1 LSKRTLDMRI
11 PITLGV
17 LQTMGVIVLIVHA
30 FGSEEQVDAAL
41 ARPPVCDQA
50 ERAMLREDEARLRN
64 VIREELTRLQAR
76 PLQRA
81 GLPAAGRARS
91 ESGDRLSQELA
102 QQIETYR
109 AIGTITDE
117 QMQELQT
124 GIVQLD
130 PSSRG
135 ELMSKLIQAL
145 NSGQMKGRL

>member
-1 LSKRTLDMRI
+1 MKI
-11 PITLGV
+11 PITLGL
-17 LQTMGVIVLIVHA
+17 LQTMGVVVLIVHA
-30 FGSEEQVDAAL
+30 LGNEEQVDAAL
-41 ARPPVCDQA
+41 ARPLPICDQA
-50 ERAMLREDEARLRN
+50 ERAMLGGDEARLRS
-64 VIREELTRLQAR
+64 VIREELTRLQAQ

-81 GLPAAGRARS
+81 RLPATGRARK
-91 ESGDRLSQELA
+91 ESDDRLSQALA

-130 PSSRG
+130 PSSRL

-145 NSGQMKGRL
+145 NSGEMKGRL

>member
-1 LSKRTLDMRI
+1 MKI

-17 LQTMGVIVLIVHA
+17 LQTLGVAVLIVHA
-30 FGSEEQVDAAL
+30 LRNEEQVDAAL
-41 ARPPVCDQA
+41 ARPPICDQA
-50 ERAMLREDEARLRN
+50 ERAMLRGEEARLRN
-64 VIREELTRLQAR
+64 VIREELTRLQAQ
-76 PLQRA
+76 PLQRTR
-81 GLPAAGRARS
+81 LPATGRART
-91 ESGDRLSQELA
+91 ESDARLSQELA

-130 PSSRG
+130 PSSRR

-145 NSGQMKGRL
+145 NSGEMKGRL

>member
-1 LSKRTLDMRI
+1 MRI

>member
-1 LSKRTLDMRI
+1 MRI

-50 ERAMLREDEARLRN
+50 ERAMLREDEARLRT
-64 VIREELTRLQAR
+64 VIREELTRLQAQ

-81 GLPAAGRARS
+81 GLPATGRARK
-91 ESGDRLSQELA
+91 ESDDRLSQELA

-130 PSSRG
+130 PSSRR

-145 NSGQMKGRL
+145 NSGELKGRL

>member
-1 LSKRTLDMRI
+1 MSKRTLDMRI

-81 GLPAAGRARS
+81 GLPAAGRARK
-91 ESGDRLSQELA
+91 ESDDRLSQELA

-145 NSGQMKGRL
+145 NSGEMKGRL

>member
-1 LSKRTLDMRI
+1 MRI

-76 PLQRA
+76 PSQRA
-81 GLPAAGRARS
+81 GLLAAGRARK
-91 ESGDRLSQELA
+91 ESDDRLSQELA